1 MLPHALR
8 RGLSVTGLLLAT
20 GFSAAAL
27 ANETVTIQ
35 HSSGETEVPVNP
47 QKAVVID
54 WSTLDTLQQLGVTVQ
69 GTPSN
74 TAPELLKQY
83 RDGDFIR
90 AGSLFEPD
98 LEVLQNTQPDLI
110 ITGRRAQ
117 GQYAEVAKFG
127 PTIDVTPDPKD
138 LLGSLERN
146 TRLLGQIYAREAEA
160 EALISRLEASV
171 QELRKL
177 TAEQGNG
184 LLVLTTGGRMA
195 AFGSGTRFG
204 MIHDVFGL
212 PQAVDNLQ
220 VGRHGHSVSFE
231 FLLEANP
238 DWLFVMDRDAAIGRE
253 GVAAAQLMDNE
264 LIKATTAGQKGQ
276 IVYLDPVSWY
286 LLDNSGIGV
295 MQTSVETLIEA
306 FSAANR

>member
-20 GFSAAAL
+20 SFSAAAL

-98 LEVLQNTQPDLI
+98 LEVLQSTQPDLI

-160 EALISRLEASV
+160 EALISKLEASV

-212 PQAVDNLQ
+212 PPAADNLQ

-264 LIKATTAGQKGQ
+264 LVKATTAGQKGQ

>member
-20 GFSAAAL
+20 SFSAAAL

-69 GTPSN
+69 GTPNN

-127 PTIDVTPDPKD
+127 PTVDVTPDPKD

-160 EALISRLEASV
+160 EALISKLEASV

-177 TAEQGNG
+177 TAEQGHG
-184 LLVLTTGGRMA
+184 LLLLTTGGRMA

-264 LIKATTAGQKGQ
+264 LVKATTAGQKGQ

>member
-98 LEVLQNTQPDLI
+98 LEVLKNTQPDLI

-127 PTIDVTPDPKD
+127 PTVDLTPDPKD

-160 EALISRLEASV
+160 EALISKLEASI

-264 LIKATTAGQKGQ
+264 LVKATTAGQKGQ

>member
-127 PTIDVTPDPKD
+127 PTVDLTPDPKD

-160 EALISRLEASV
+160 EALISKLEASV

-212 PQAVDNLQ
+212 PPAVDNLQ

-264 LIKATTAGQKGQ
+264 LVKATTAGQKGQ

>member
-20 GFSAAAL
+20 SFSAAAL

-98 LEVLQNTQPDLI
+98 LEVLQSTQPDLI

-160 EALISRLEASV
+160 EALISKLEASV

-264 LIKATTAGQKGQ
+264 LVKATTAGQKGQ

>member
-127 PTIDVTPDPKD
+127 PTVDLTPDPKD

-160 EALISRLEASV
+160 EALISKLEASV

-264 LIKATTAGQKGQ
+264 LVKATTAGQKGQ